1 MSRSTL
7 LVLAILALS
16 FRALQPEKQHSQDDG
31 QQQTLRVDVN
41 LVTVGVYVTDR
52 KNRAIQGLTTT
63 DFSIYEDEK
72 LQKTSFF
79 SAAQQPVSLALLV
92 DRNGRMGSTGKFD
105 EAKKAVL
112 TLVEASHPDTEIS
125 YLPYDH
131 EAVPVIGPVTDRERV
146 KAAIATSMS
155 GNAGTSL
162 YDPIIEALDHLSKAN
177 LPRQVLVV
185 ISERAD
191 QHSRHNLEELIQAVQ
206 ASLAQIYLIG
216 YFDSEEDQ
224 VFQSSGTTVRLLT
237 GKEVDNPRYVFKR
250 LAEESGAE
258 CFFVNSSADLSGA
271 IRTIAEELRQ
281 QYTLAYH
288 SSKWSQDN
296 SYHRIQVRVKG
307 KGLKVRA
314 RHGFRILESQGEVSS
329 SVAAPAK
336 RQDLSDST
344 QPDESRYQSKLE
356 RKDGRVTYRED
367 FADSESGWPNSPA
380 SFYRGG
386 EYHLTEANA
395 RSANGPWLKDF
406 DASVTLELRDGSEYW
421 PVAPRKVVALSP
433 EAGLVFRLNENGYY
447 ALLISDYS
455 LVGHKQYRLIK
466 QEVKPQKT
474 IELVPRT
481 LWPDKRLEGALHRY
495 RLRVL
500 CVGHSIKLYVND
512 QPAGSLLDESF
523 SGGITG
529 MILTEKGHAAFDD
542 LVVEEIRELSY

>member
-1 MSRSTL
+1 MAPPMSRSTP
-7 LVLAILALS
+7 LVLLILALS
-16 FRALQPEKQHSQDDG
+16 GTFRAHQQKQQDQDP
-31 QQQTLRVDVN
+31 QQTLRVDVN
-41 LVTVGVYVTDR
+41 LVAVGVYVTDR
-52 KNRAIQGLTTT
+52 KNRAIQGLMTT

-72 LQKTSFF
+72 LQKSSFF
-79 SAAQQPVSLALLV
+79 SAAQQPVSLAFLV

-125 YLPYDH
+125 YLPYH
-131 EAVPVIGPVTDRERV
+131 HKAVPVIGPVTDRALV

-155 GNAGTSL
+155 ENAGTSL

-191 QHSRHNLEELIQAVQ
+191 QHSRHNLEELIRAVQ

-224 VFQSSGTTVRLLT
+224 VFQSSGKTVKLLT
-237 GKEVDNPRYVFKR
+237 GKEVDNPRYVFKK

-271 IRTIAEELRQ
+271 IGTIAEELRQ

-296 SYHRIQVRVKG
+296 SYHRIRVQVKG

-314 RHGFRILESQGEVSS
+314 RHGFRILESQGEASASVVS
-329 SVAAPAK
+329 PAK
-336 RQDLSDST
+336 RQDLPGST
-344 QPDESRYQSKLE
+344 QPDESRYQRKLE
-356 RKDGRVTYRED
+356 WNRGRVIYRED
-367 FADSESGWPNSPA
+367 FADSASGWPASSA

-386 EYHLTEANA
+386 EYHLLEADA
-395 RSANGPWLKDF
+395 RAANGPWLKDF
-406 DASVTLELRDGSEYW
+406 DASITVELRDGSEYW
-421 PVAPRKVVALSP
+421 PVAPRKVVAVSP
-433 EAGLVFRLNENGYY
+433 EAGLVFRLNEAGYY
-447 ALLISDYS
+447 AFLISDFA

-466 QEVKPQKT
+466 QEVRPKKT

-481 LWPDKRLEGALHRY
+481 LWTDKRLEGGLHTY
-495 RLRVL
+495 RLRVQ
-500 CVGHSIKLYVND
+500 CVGNSIKVYVND
-512 QPAGSLLDESF
+512 QPAGSLLDDSF

-542 LVVEEIRELSY
+542 LVVEEIQ